1 MVFDRSGAAAA
12 VVTLAVLL
20 VVAFLINRVVAWLL
34 RRAAKHA
41 QSARFACLML
51 PALEPLLPLL
61 ALAAGIQR
69 APLAPAL
76 RALSSHVW
84 AILLIADL
92 TWLALR
98 ALGAIETLVRAR
110 HPATAADNL
119 NDRRILT
126 QMRVLIGAG
135 RVLVLI
141 LGISVALTTFP
152 MVRTLGASLLASAG
166 IAGIV
171 VGFAARP
178 VLSNLLAGL
187 QLALTQ
193 PLRLD
198 DVVIVQGEW
207 GRIEEIAST
216 YVVVRI
222 WDERRIIVPLAWFIE
237 NPFQN
242 WTHTSAH
249 LLGSVHLWVDYR
261 TPLAPLRAELERL
274 CRAAPDWDGRAAILQ
289 VTASGPQAMQLR
301 ALVSAAD
308 SSRAWNLRCAV
319 REGLIDF
326 LQREYPRCLPRWR
339 GELDTA
345 AADDAAAD
353 AAAGSMR

>member
-1 MVFDRSGAAAA
+1 MSVRLGAAAA
-12 VVTLAVLL
+12 AVIMLTTLL
-20 VVAFLINRVVAWLL
+20 VAAFLTNRVVAWLL
-34 RRAAKHA
+34 RRAGKSVGWA
-41 QSARFACLML
+41 QFVRRLL
-51 PALEPLLPLL
+51 PALEPLLYLL
-61 ALAAGIQR
+61 VLEVGIE
-69 APLAPAL
+69 
-76 RALSSHVW
+76 RALFDPELKALLRHIW
-84 AILLIADL
+84 AVVLIADL

-98 ALGAIETLVRAR
+98 ALGAAEALVRAR
-110 HPATAADNL
+110 HPASAADNL

-126 QMRVLIGAG
+126 QVRVLIISG
-135 RVLVLI
+135 RVLAGLI
-141 LGISVALTTFP
+141 GVSVALMTFP
-152 MVRTLGASLLASAG
+152 TVRALGASLLASAG

-207 GRIEEIAST
+207 GRIEEFTST
-216 YVVVRI
+216 YVVVGI
-222 WDERRIIVPLAWFIE
+222 WDQRRLIVPLTWFIE

-242 WTHTSAH
+242 WTRTGSE
-249 LLGSVHLWVDYR
+249 LLGTVYLWVDYR
-261 TPLAPLRAELERL
+261 VPLAPLRVEVERL
-274 CRAAPDWDGRAAILQ
+274 CRGNPDWDTRVAQLVMTDTNEHA
-289 VTASGPQAMQLR
+289 VQLR

-326 LQREYPRCLPRWR
+326 LQREYPHCLPHWR
-339 GELDTA
+339 GELVASADEASPVPADMTA
-345 AADDAAAD
+345 
-353 AAAGSMR
+353 

>member
-1 MVFDRSGAAAA
+1 MVFNRSGAAAA

-41 QSARFACLML
+41 KSARFACLML

-61 ALAAGIQR
+61 VLAAGIQR
-69 APLAPAL
+69 APLTPAL

-98 ALGAIETLVRAR
+98 ALGAIEALVHAR

-126 QMRVLIGAG
+126 QVRVLIGAG
-135 RVLVLI
+135 RVLILI

-193 PLRLD
+193 PLRID
-198 DVVIVQGEW
+198 DVVIVQGHW
-207 GRIEEIAST
+207 GRVEEIRGT
-216 YVVVRI
+216 YIVVRI
-222 WDERRIIVPLAWFIE
+222 WNERRLIVPLTWFIE
-237 NPFQN
+237 NPFEN
-242 WTHTSAH
+242 WTRTSAG
-249 LLGSVHLWVDYR
+249 LIEVVHFWVDYR
-261 TPLAPLRAELERL
+261 TPLQPLRDELQRI
-274 CRAAPDWDGRAAILQ
+274 CSASADWDGRVAGLQ
-289 VTASGPQAMQLR
+289 VTEASAQAIQLR
-301 ALVSAAD
+301 VLASAVD
-308 SSRAWNLRCAV
+308 SSRGWNLSCAL
-319 REGLIDF
+319 REALVDF
-326 LQREYPRCLPRWR
+326 MQRNYPECLPRWR
-339 GELDTA
+339 GELDTT
-345 AADDAAAD
+345 AADTAAD